1 MFISASDLSI
11 PHGDGAG
18 VGNADEQRGESKKV
32 VGGRHSYY
40 GWRQPAVL
48 QDETVLIHFVYSSI
62 HSPLLPPL
70 RSPSPFPSILF
81 WTTQVSKCSPT
92 ISISLL
98 LTLRL
103 TLTLTPL
110 LLLLLFDFVWNI
122 NIDKASA
129 KSKHSHRNMAWEAK
143 GEGQLLLLAPL
154 TTTLVRQHGAPR
166 DPPPQYSN
174 ALQQI
179 RLYIIF
185 IGKKLYL
192 LSIIYNNYYP

>member
-1 MFISASDLSI
+1 MNVYISIRFVYTTWGRGWGWECGWA
-11 PHGDGAG
+11 AG
-18 VGNADEQRGESKKV
+18 RVEEG
-32 VGGRHSYY
+32 GGREARLL
-40 GWRQPAVL
+40 WL
-48 QDETVLIHFVYSSI
+48 ETTCCASRWN
-62 HSPLLPPL
+62 SPDPFRIQFNTFPPL
-70 RSPSPFPSILF
+70 ALLALPFPLPCILF

-110 LLLLLFDFVWNI
+110 LLMLLLLFDFVWNI
-122 NIDKASA
+122 NIGKASA

-154 TTTLVRQHGAPR
+154 TTTLVRQHDAPR
-166 DPPPQYSN
+166 DPPPQNSN

-179 RLYIIF
+179 RLYLIL
-185 IGKKLYL
+185 IGKKTI
-192 LSIIYNNYYP
+192 SSVNNLQ